1 MASTSPIPQK
11 HISIDYRNPL
21 LTGHLFKQNK
31 IGSFFTKRYFAL
43 YPKYLV
49 YYAHEADY
57 RKDVQLN
64 TLEERTTYSVF
75 SIQDLVYSIGMAP
88 TN

>member
-1 MASTSPIPQK
+1 M
-11 HISIDYRNPL
+11 
-21 LTGHLFKQNK
+21 
-31 IGSFFTKRYFAL
+31 GSFFTKRYFAL

-64 TLEERTTYSVF
+64 TLKVRTT
-75 SIQDLVYSIGMAP
+75 
-88 TN
+88 